1 MPKKS
6 PNVWV
11 VPKNNGWG
19 VRREGSDRLSRST
32 DTKKEAE
39 DIARNIAQR
48 EGGEVISQGRD
59 GKIQSKD
66 SYGKDPNPPRDT
78 EH

>member
-1 MPKKS
+1 MAKKS

-11 VPKNNGWG
+11 VPHDDKWG
-19 VRREGSDRLSRST
+19 VRREGSDRLSRTT

-39 DIARNIAQR
+39 DIARNIAKR
-48 EGGEVISQGRD
+48 EGGEVVSQGRD

-66 SYGKDPNPPRDT
+66 SYGNDPHPPKDK

>member
-6 PNVWV
+6 SNVWV
-11 VPKNNGWG
+11 VHTDNGWG
-19 VRREGSDRLSRST
+19 VRRAGADRLSRET

-39 DIARNIAQR
+39 DIARNIARR

-66 SYGKDPNPPRDT
+66 SYGKDPYPPKDT

>member
-1 MPKKS
+1 MTKKS
-6 PNVWV
+6 ANVWV
-11 VPKNNGWG
+11 VPHEDKWG
-19 VRREGSDRLSRST
+19 VRREGSDRVSRTT

-39 DIARNIAQR
+39 DVARNIAKR
-48 EGGEVISQGRD
+48 EGGEVITQGRD

-66 SYGKDPNPPRDT
+66 SCGSDPNPPKDK

>member
-11 VPKNNGWG
+11 VPHDDKWG
-19 VRREGSDRLSRST
+19 VRRENADRLSRVT
-32 DTKKEAE
+32 DTKKEAQE
-39 DIARNIAQR
+39 IARNIAKR

-59 GKIQSKD
+59 GKIRSKD
-66 SYGKDPNPPRDT
+66 SYDHDPNPPKDT